1 MKLLCTCIALCVVLS
16 ACAKHT
22 EAVATSGP
30 PNLLAAVR
38 QRHTL
43 IVATDGNYAPQSF
56 RKINGDWVGFDVD
69 VAREVSK
76 RLGVV
81 PQFENSNYDA
91 VTAGDWHNRWDVN
104 VESMAVTTARKK
116 TLLLTAPYYFVPAA
130 FVVNRD
136 SDATSVAQ
144 LKGARVGVGIATTY
158 LSYLDDKLPG
168 DIEPIL
174 VKRPSNV
181 KAVQYVTDELALE
194 DLELGNGKRLD
205 AVLTAMPT
213 ASAAISAG
221 APLRII
227 PQPVFYEDDAI
238 AIDRHSENS
247 PVPLLAA
254 IDDAISEMSRDGTLS
269 RLSKKYYGADLT
281 HKH

>member
-1 MKLLCTCIALCVVLS
+1 MTLTACVKHSDPTSIA
-16 ACAKHT
+16 
-22 EAVATSGP
+22 GP
-30 PNLLAAVR
+30 PDLLAAVK

-43 IVATDGNYAPQSF
+43 VVSTDGNYAPQSF
-56 RKINGDWVGFDVD
+56 LKIDGNWVGFDVD
-69 VAREVSK
+69 VAREVAR

-81 PQFENSNYDA
+81 PRFEDSNYDV
-91 VTAGDWHNRWDVN
+91 VTAGNWHNRWDVN
-104 VESMAVTTARKK
+104 VDSMAVTTERKK

-130 FVVNRD
+130 FVVHKD
-136 SDATSVAQ
+136 STVSNVAQ
-144 LKGARVGVGIATTY
+144 LAGARVGVGIATTY
-158 LSYLDDKLPG
+158 LAYLKAELPG

-174 VKRPSNV
+174 VRRPAKV
-181 KAVQYVTDELALE
+181 KPVQYVTDELALQ

-213 ASAAISAG
+213 ASAAIAAG

-227 PQPVFYEDDAI
+227 DQTVFYEDDAI
-238 AIDRHSENS
+238 ALDRHSENS
-247 PVPLLAA
+247 PEPLLAA
-254 IDDAISEMSRDGTLS
+254 IDDAISNMLRDGTLS